1 MNYLGA
7 GTFNSKEQFMKEQFL
22 LRGRRIK
29 SGGIL
34 KKL

>member
-7 GTFNSKEQFMKEQFL
+7 GTFNYEEQFMKGQFL
-22 LRGRRIK
+22 LHGRRIK